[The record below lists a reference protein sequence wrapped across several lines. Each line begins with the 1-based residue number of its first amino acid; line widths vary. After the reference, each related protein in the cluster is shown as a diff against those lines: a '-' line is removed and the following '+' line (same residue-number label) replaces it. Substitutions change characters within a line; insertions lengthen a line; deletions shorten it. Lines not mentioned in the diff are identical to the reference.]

1 MCWVWSW
8 AGLLR
13 GHCWTCK
20 GSQTYNFRWIVFQG
34 QIFLNKSQKKKHK
47 QSKHLE
53 HIFRACD
60 FSQVH
65 LALCPNPTPSTNF
78 QIKLGYIMEITLV
91 PLLPIWVLDDVVLGR
106 IFGPVTAPCNLLPS
120 QDQGSITSISYRTQ
134 LFCRWMF
141 IVFFLHSW
149 CYLRMLLSIL
159 WVTYRLPRS
168 SRSRFTYSWNRKL
181 NQHFGSE
188 ITCVVPICNQ
198 MNFCF
203 CCQEA
208 TPCCG

>member
-1 MCWVWSW
+1 
-8 AGLLR
+8 
-13 GHCWTCK
+13 
-20 GSQTYNFRWIVFQG
+20 
-34 QIFLNKSQKKKHK
+34 LNKAQKKKHK
-47 QSKHLE
+47 KSKRLE

-134 LFCRWMF
+134 LSCR
-141 IVFFLHSW
+141 
-149 CYLRMLLSIL
+149 
-159 WVTYRLPRS
+159 
-168 SRSRFTYSWNRKL
+168 
-181 NQHFGSE
+181 
-188 ITCVVPICNQ
+188 
-198 MNFCF
+198 
-203 CCQEA
+203 
-208 TPCCG
+208 